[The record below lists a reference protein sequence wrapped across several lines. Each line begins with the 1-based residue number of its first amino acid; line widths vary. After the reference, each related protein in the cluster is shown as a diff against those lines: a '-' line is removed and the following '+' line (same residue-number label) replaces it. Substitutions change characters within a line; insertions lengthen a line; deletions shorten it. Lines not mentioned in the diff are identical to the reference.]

1 MTMPDWWNG
10 PGWYVKIPILWR
22 WVYICSHWEAKD
34 KNVALKIAKGRTVFW
49 EDIEYL
55 DRPK

>member
-1 MTMPDWWNG
+1 MPDWWNG